1 MFSSSKVKE
10 RTTSAES
17 ISHELEDRPGKLKRH
32 GTLQSLE
39 VFHAWAKDSFL
50 RESTIDIMVKEH
62 EIDCI
67 PAVLA
72 LKQDD
77 IALLGL
83 PVGQQRLLEGA
94 VEKLKQEYELVRPPT
109 PITKI
114 NLDMPTYRSMLDF
127 NEQEAIPEDT
137 RSGSLRSFS
146 SHGGE
151 SSLEVSRAFLG
162 SLEREELL
170 KNESHQAAKSAG
182 YKNQGSKS
190 KSPSGSPSRH
200 PLMDN
205 NDDEKDSEYSCQRFL
220 LSILLMPF
228 FLLICLMGVVLWLLM
243 IPFLLCCPRDGCY
256 ANLVTDIYEH
266 TVMAPWRACQWAS
279 TKRAITDA
287 VNNKTKKYGGTID
300 EELGVK
306 K

>member
-1 MFSSSKVKE
+1 MFSSAKVKE

-72 LKQDD
+72 LKQED
-77 IALLGL
+77 ISLLGL

-127 NEQEAIPEDT
+127 NEQETIPEDT
-137 RSGSLRSFS
+137 RSLRSFS

-162 SLEREELL
+162 SPDREELL
-170 KNESHQAAKSAG
+170 KNESNQPAKTAG
-182 YKNQGSKS
+182 YKNQGKGRFMYEYCIVTSAN
-190 KSPSGSPSRH
+190 H
-200 PLMDN
+200 LCMDIGN
-205 NDDEKDSEYSCQRFL
+205 Q
-220 LSILLMPF
+220 ILYF
-228 FLLICLMGVVLWLLM
+228 TN
-243 IPFLLCCPRDGCY
+243 R
-256 ANLVTDIYEH
+256 
-266 TVMAPWRACQWAS
+266 
-279 TKRAITDA
+279 
-287 VNNKTKKYGGTID
+287 
-300 EELGVK
+300 
-306 K
+306 